1 MREALDRHCITRD
14 SVVGQYWQI
23 AGFRLQRRTVAIQQ
37 LGAERELYERLQIL
51 QQQVSD
57 AIPEYLVL
65 RDQRFSESQGAVTR
79 EQHAKDRELAAA
91 FEAAKTKIA
100 SLVRESH
107 QLEAKLSTMEVR
119 PPRFLKLPLPPMA
132 PKNVRVEGVEGGVVK
147 LAWDP
152 PDRDPLAMEVEQD
165 VRALFQ
171 QYGHEY
177 PSDKKTGDKAD
188 RA

>member
-1 MREALDRHCITRD
+1 
-14 SVVGQYWQI
+14 
-23 AGFRLQRRTVAIQQ
+23 
-37 LGAERELYERLQIL
+37 
-51 QQQVSD
+51 
-57 AIPEYLVL
+57 
-65 RDQRFSESQGAVTR
+65 
-79 EQHAKDRELAAA
+79 
-91 FEAAKTKIA
+91 
-100 SLVRESH
+100 
-107 QLEAKLSTMEVR
+107 MEVR